1 MDDREVLRGRIRD
14 LWNRTKQGDYLNHTG
29 FLAPDL
35 QSYARQIIREER
47 IPVKS
52 GSGPYCRFSGG
63 FEEADRQMLF
73 FVPSYMNEEELET
86 EIACGEGAFT
96 CIRIAAVRAGF
107 TEPPSHR
114 DYLGSLMNLGITRE
128 QIGDIICREDEA
140 FVFAVRE
147 TAPFICSELTR
158 VRHTTVTSA
167 IRPPSECPCEV
178 TTRPESGSVSSE
190 RVDCLAAHVFHLS
203 RSQAQRLIE
212 QEKVFADGRIITSA
226 SYIPASGEKISVR
239 CHGKFR
245 YLGADGKTRKG
256 RLIARYER
264 YV

>member
-1 MDDREVLRGRIRD
+1 MWGR
-14 LWNRTKQGDYLNHTG
+14 TEKGDYLNHTG
-29 FLAPDL
+29 FLSLDL
-35 QSYARQIIREER
+35 RSFAAGQLIRER
-47 IPVKS
+47 IPAAS
-52 GSGPYCRFSGG
+52 DNGAGWLFAGG
-63 FEEADRQMLF
+63 FPEADRQVLF
-73 FVPSYMNEEELET
+73 FLPSYMGAEDLER
-86 EIACGEGAFT
+86 EIQSGEGPIT
-96 CIRIAAVRAGF
+96 CIRVKAANSGF
-107 TEPPSHR
+107 HKAPTHR

-128 QIGDIICREDEA
+128 QIGDIICRENEA

-158 VRHTTVTSA
+158 VRHTKVTA
-167 IRPPSECPCEV
+167 EVRPPSQCPCQV
-178 TTRPESGSVSSE
+178 NTKAESGSVSSE

-226 SYIPASGEKISVR
+226 SYTPSSGEKISVR
-239 CHGKFR
+239 GYGKFR
-245 YLGADGKTRKG
+245 YLGTDGKTRKG